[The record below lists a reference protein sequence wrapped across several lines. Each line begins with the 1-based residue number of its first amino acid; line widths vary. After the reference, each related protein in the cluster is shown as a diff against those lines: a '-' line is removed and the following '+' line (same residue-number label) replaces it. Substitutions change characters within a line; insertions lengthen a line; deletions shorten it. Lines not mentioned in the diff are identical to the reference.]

1 MSTKGRFPLK
11 FAASSGFLQ
20 TGSVAAFPC
29 SLMLSAMLLLV
40 LPATLQGSDLGKLLA
55 GKPFPLAVKL
65 KDLNGGWRRFTIR
78 TGGSVSGNVSVNVS
92 GSTAG
97 STSQNNLTGS
107 LSGGPAYVTQGRTV
121 SASGQVYLVAYH
133 LPSAGLDLSLLLQAL
148 ATKTPPAAA
157 VLTSEN
163 PFPLAAGC
171 AHGRQPRRRAP
182 LRCRAGDW

>member
-1 MSTKGRFPLK
+1 M
-11 FAASSGFLQ
+11 
-20 TGSVAAFPC
+20 
-29 SLMLSAMLLLV
+29 
-40 LPATLQGSDLGKLLA
+40 
-55 GKPFPLAVKL
+55 AVKL

-163 PFPLAAGC
+163 LLFLSLLDVRTVGSLEDVRLFDAEREIGESAKAAEALTTLLKG
-171 AHGRQPRRRAP
+171 ADGAGKPKDQPKS
-182 LRCRAGDW
+182 GSDK